1 METGTFTKYSYS
13 NFVSIALLD
22 FIVLVALMI
31 LSALVTRQ
39 LECRK
44 CFPTLEIILKCR
56 TFPPRVLCTCHQ
68 IMLFFLF
75 FFTVRHSV
83 VITSI
88 VVSVT
93 LPSLSL
99 SNSIS
104 LCLTVS
110 LSLFLTSSIS
120 LYRSLSLSIPLTL
133 SLSLSPSFLPSLSLP
148 ATDLHAVIRAG
159 ILADIHKQYI
169 IWQLLKALK
178 YLHSAGTVV
187 CNIDDCV
194 CSLQY
199 SRMFSC

>member
-1 METGTFTKYSYS
+1 METGTFRKYSYS

-22 FIVLVALMI
+22 FIVLVALMT

-110 LSLFLTSSIS
+110 LPLFIPHILNLSLLSSLS
-120 LYRSLSLSIPLTL
+120 PSLSLPPSLSLTL
-133 SLSLSPSFLPSLSLP
+133 SLSLSLRLSFPPSPSLQQTCMP
-148 ATDLHAVIRAG
+148 
-159 ILADIHKQYI
+159 
-169 IWQLLKALK
+169 LLELVFW
-178 YLHSAGTVV
+178 LTFTNSTSSG
-187 CNIDDCV
+187 
-194 CSLQY
+194 
-199 SRMFSC
+199 SCLRH

>member
-68 IMLFFLF
+68 IVLFFLF

-83 VITSI
+83 VIASI

-110 LSLFLTSSIS
+110 LPLFISHILNLSLSS
-120 LYRSLSLSIPLTL
+120 SLSLPPSHSFL
-133 SLSLSPSFLPSLSLP
+133 LSLSPSFLPSLSLP
-148 ATDLHAVIRAG
+148 PCNR
-159 ILADIHKQYI
+159 LACRY
-169 IWQLLKALK
+169 
-178 YLHSAGTVV
+178 
-187 CNIDDCV
+187 
-194 CSLQY
+194 
-199 SRMFSC
+199 